1 MKKSILLTFAFLQ
14 SSLLVFAQ
22 KIDQDPSKIDQEP
35 FELDIT
41 NILIGLVV
49 GVIIGYFLAKNM
61 GDKK

>member
-1 MKKSILLTFAFLQ
+1 MKKSILLTFAFLL
-14 SSLLVFAQ
+14 SSLFLFAQ

-49 GVIIGYFLAKNM
+49 GVIIGYFVAKNM